1 MSDTEEKKSGYRLE
15 YAKNNRAKCKGPKPC
30 NGTVLDKG
38 TLKLG
43 SVVDYRGHTSL
54 AWRHWGCTTAT
65 IITNMKKSFS
75 EADELDGFDELQPA
89 DQDKIRKA
97 WEDGH
102 VADEDVPE
110 TARKA
115 EGDDGAGDEEPKP
128 KKKRAPAKKADEG
141 EAAKPKKARASKKKS
156 DEEGEAVDDDD
167 VEKEKPKKAP
177 AAKSRPKLKMK
188 TRR

>member
-43 SVVDYRGHTSL
+43 SLVDFRGHTSFS
-54 AWRHWGCTTAT
+54 WRHWGCTTAA
-65 IITNMKKSFS
+65 IITNFKKSFS
-75 EADELDGFDELQPA
+75 QADELDGFDELQPA

-97 WEDGH
+97 WEDGN
-102 VADEDVPE
+102 VADEDIPE

-115 EGDDGAGDEEPKP
+115 QGDDGADEEAKP
-128 KKKRAPAKKADEG
+128 KKKRAPAKKSDDV
-141 EAAKPKKARASKKKS
+141 EAAKPKKARTSKKKS
-156 DEEGEAVDDDD
+156 DEDGGAVDDDA
-167 VEKEKPKKAP
+167 EKEKPKKAP
-177 AAKSRPKLKMK
+177 VSKSRSKKAKMK

>member
-1 MSDTEEKKSGYRLE
+1 MLIASL
-15 YAKNNRAKCKGPKPC
+15 PP
-30 NGTVLDKG
+30 
-38 TLKLG
+38 
-43 SVVDYRGHTSL
+43 SVVFFITYDS
-54 AWRHWGCTTAT
+54 AWRHWGCTTTT
-65 IITNMKKSFS
+65 IIINMKKSFS

-102 VADEDVPE
+102 VADEDIPE

-115 EGDDGAGDEEPKP
+115 QGDDEEEEKP
-128 KKKRAPAKKADEG
+128 KKKRAPAKKGEG
-141 EAAKPKKARASKKKS
+141 EAAKPKKARTSKKASPPYSLFFYPFDMTACHSQKS

-177 AAKSRPKLKMK
+177 VAKSRSKSKAIIPLFSFCADEC
-188 TRR
+188 

>member
-38 TLKLG
+38 TLKIG
-43 SVVDYRGHTSL
+43 SVVDFRGHTSF
-54 AWRHWGCTTAT
+54 AWRHWGCTTET
-65 IITNMKKSFS
+65 IITNMKKSFT

-115 EGDDGAGDEEPKP
+115 QGDDGADEEPKP

-141 EAAKPKKARASKKKS
+141 ESSKPKKARAT
-156 DEEGEAVDDDD
+156 
-167 VEKEKPKKAP
+167 KKA
-177 AAKSRPKLKMK
+177 SRSFAVVLQHLDIIAVHRSQTKKARLQMMM
-188 TRR
+188 T

>member
-1 MSDTEEKKSGYRLE
+1 
-15 YAKNNRAKCKGPKPC
+15 
-30 NGTVLDKG
+30 
-38 TLKLG
+38 
-43 SVVDYRGHTSL
+43 
-54 AWRHWGCTTAT
+54 
-65 IITNMKKSFS
+65 MKKSFS

-115 EGDDGAGDEEPKP
+115 QGDDVAEEEPKP

-141 EAAKPKKARASKKKS
+141 EAAKPKKARTSKK
-156 DEEGEAVDDDD
+156 A
-167 VEKEKPKKAP
+167 
-177 AAKSRPKLKMK
+177 SRSYSLLFCPL
-188 TRR
+188 TC